1 MKPLLKLA
9 CAAAVAILP
18 ACGDDTG
25 PDGLTGE
32 QRDRLNALAESQD
45 LNNADLVDTSPDSL
59 VPGNEALSDE
69 TDEAAAA
76 GAAPEGNAAAVNGK

>member
-9 CAAAVAILP
+9 ACAAALAALS

-25 PDGLTGE
+25 SDGLTSE
-32 QRDRLNALAESQD
+32 QRERLNALAESQD

-59 VPGNEALSDE
+59 VLNEEAVAADDSD
-69 TDEAAAA
+69 AATA
-76 GAAPEGNAAAVNGK
+76 GNAAQNDAQ